1 MKTILGLDLGPSSI
15 GWALINTE
23 NEKPEKI
30 IKAGSRIIP
39 MDAKEMSDYESG
51 KLQSAASLRT
61 GFRGMRRLYER
72 ASLRRERLLRVLNIL
87 GFLPCHYKNQIDFE
101 THPGKFKDN
110 SEPLL
115 PYKRNENGKSE
126 FVFQSSFLEMLEDF
140 KKDNPEAL
148 VDDKLIPYDWTIY
161 YCRKKALYAEIS
173 RGELAW
179 ILLNANSKRGYYQL
193 DEESDERVNEK
204 KEYCRTKVINVEKQD
219 EDRKQ
224 KGYYFYEITYFLLT
238 FSKLYIRHIS
248 VIVSDM
254 RHVEN
259 WKMPL

>member
-39 MDAKEMSDYESG
+39 MDAGEMSDYESG

-87 GFLPCHYKNQIDFE
+87 GFLPCHYSNQIDFE

-148 VDDKLIPYDWTIY
+148 ADGKLIPYDWTIY

-173 RGELAW
+173 RGELA
-179 ILLNANSKRGYYQL
+179 
-193 DEESDERVNEK
+193 
-204 KEYCRTKVINVEKQD
+204 
-219 EDRKQ
+219 
-224 KGYYFYEITYFLLT
+224 
-238 FSKLYIRHIS
+238 
-248 VIVSDM
+248 
-254 RHVEN
+254 
-259 WKMPL
+259 

>member
-39 MDAKEMSDYESG
+39 MDAGEMSDYESG

-87 GFLPCHYKNQIDFE
+87 GFLPCHYSNQIDFE

-115 PYKRNENGKSE
+115 PYKRNENGKVNLCS
-126 FVFQSSFLEMLEDF
+126 
-140 KKDNPEAL
+140 N
-148 VDDKLIPYDWTIY
+148 
-161 YCRKKALYAEIS
+161 
-173 RGELAW
+173 
-179 ILLNANSKRGYYQL
+179 LL
-193 DEESDERVNEK
+193 
-204 KEYCRTKVINVEKQD
+204 
-219 EDRKQ
+219 
-224 KGYYFYEITYFLLT
+224 
-238 FSKLYIRHIS
+238 FSKCSKTLRRTIPRHLPT
-248 VIVSDM
+248 
-254 RHVEN
+254 EN
-259 WKMPL
+259 